1 VEVEP
6 QKPPNAPTGV
16 SPPLDP
22 VYEPADMTLP
32 PAHLMEVTPGAAT
45 LGREWV
51 TFDPATGSATLR
63 FLARPEFANRHG
75 TVQGGF
81 LAAMLDSA
89 TGITLLATLPEELT
103 AVTVGLDTKFE
114 KPAKVGVLVVEA
126 RVVERDDRH
135 ATVDAEVLGPDGTIV
150 ARGRAK
156 LRIRKR
162 QPRPDN

>member
-1 VEVEP
+1 M
-6 QKPPNAPTGV
+6 T
-16 SPPLDP
+16 SPI
-22 VYEPADMTLP
+22 PARL
-32 PAHLMEVTPGAAT
+32 LEVTPGAAT

-63 FLARPEFANRHG
+63 FLAKAEFANRHG

-89 TGITLLATLPEELT
+89 TGITLLATLPQELT
-103 AVTVGLDTKFE
+103 AVTISLETRYE
-114 KPAKVGVLVVEA
+114 KPASTGVLTVEA
-126 RVVERDDRH
+126 RVLEKDDRD
-135 ATVDAEVLGPDGTIV
+135 ATVEAEVLSPDRVVV

-162 QPRPDN
+162 QSV

>member
-1 VEVEP
+1 M
-6 QKPPNAPTGV
+6 T
-16 SPPLDP
+16 SPIPS
-22 VYEPADMTLP
+22 
-32 PAHLMEVTPGAAT
+32 HLLEVTPGAAT

-63 FLARPEFANRHG
+63 FLAKPEFANRHG

-89 TGITLLATLPEELT
+89 TGITLLATLPQELT
-103 AVTVGLDTKFE
+103 AVTISLETRYE
-114 KPAKVGVLVVEA
+114 KPASTGVLTVEA
-126 RVVERDDRH
+126 RVTEKDDRD
-135 ATVDAEVLGPDGTIV
+135 ATVEAEVLSPEGVIV

-162 QPRPDN
+162 QQT

>member
-1 VEVEP
+1 
-6 QKPPNAPTGV
+6 
-16 SPPLDP
+16 
-22 VYEPADMTLP
+22 MTSI
-32 PAHLMEVTPGAAT
+32 PAHLLEVTPGAAT

-63 FLARPEFANRHG
+63 FQAKPEFANRHG

-89 TGITLLATLPEELT
+89 TGITLLATLPKELT
-103 AVTVGLDTKFE
+103 AVTISLETRYE
-114 KPAKVGVLVVEA
+114 KPASTGVLTVEA
-126 RVVERDDRH
+126 RVVEKDDRD
-135 ATVDAEVLGPDGTIV
+135 AVVEAEVLSPDRVVV

-162 QPRPDN
+162 QA

>member
-1 VEVEP
+1 M
-6 QKPPNAPTGV
+6 T
-16 SPPLDP
+16 SPI
-22 VYEPADMTLP
+22 
-32 PAHLMEVTPGAAT
+32 PAHLLEVTPGAAT

-63 FLARPEFANRHG
+63 FLAKPEFANRHG

-89 TGITLLATLPEELT
+89 TGITLLATLPQELT
-103 AVTVGLDTKFE
+103 AVTISLETRYE
-114 KPAKVGVLVVEA
+114 KPAGTGVLTVEA
-126 RVVERDDRH
+126 RVVEKDDRD
-135 ATVDAEVLGPDGTIV
+135 ATVEAEVLSSDRVIV

-162 QPRPDN
+162 APA